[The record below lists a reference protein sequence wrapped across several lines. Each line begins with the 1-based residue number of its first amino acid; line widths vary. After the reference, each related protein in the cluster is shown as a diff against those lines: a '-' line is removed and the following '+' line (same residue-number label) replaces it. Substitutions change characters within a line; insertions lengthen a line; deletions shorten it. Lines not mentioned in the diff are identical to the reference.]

1 MKDYTLLISCPR
13 NQEKKAASEM
23 WYLLNSEFGDP
34 QADCKITEVSGL
46 IAAITSLD
54 PFEVIRKIKKMIQE
68 DPWQI
73 RYALKLVPLEKVVS
87 TSTDEIVEAVKD
99 LSRKI
104 SKGEK
109 FRISVNKRHTKLD
122 RLTLIKAVA
131 AFIDRKVDLENPD
144 KIVNIEIVGNWTGIS
159 ILKSD
164 DIFSI
169 GKRRQ
174 F

>member
-1 MKDYTLLISCPR
+1 MIIDFHQHPGDSVSSHMADHGIDMSVLLPVGQDGR
-13 NQEKKAASEM
+13 Q
-23 WYLLNSEFGDP
+23 
-34 QADCKITEVSGL
+34 
-46 IAAITSLD
+46 
-54 PFEVIRKIKKMIQE
+54 KIKKMIQE

>member
-1 MKDYTLLISCPR
+1 MKNYTLLISCPR

-23 WYLLNSEFGDP
+23 WYLLNSEFDDP
-34 QADCKITEVSGL
+34 QAECEITEVSGL

-54 PFEVIRKIKKMIQE
+54 PFEVIRKIKNMIQE

-87 TSTDEIVEAVKD
+87 TSTSGIVEAVKD
-99 LSRKI
+99 LSKKI
-104 SKGEK
+104 TEDEK
-109 FRISVNKRHTKLD
+109 FRINVNRRHTKID
-122 RLTLIKAVA
+122 RMTLIKAVA
-131 AFIDRKVDLENPD
+131 DVIDRKVDLENPD
-144 KIVNIEIVGNWTGIS
+144 KIMNIEIVGNWTGIS
-159 ILKSD
+159 VLKPD

-169 GKRRQ
+169 GKERQ

>member
-1 MKDYTLLISCPR
+1 
-13 NQEKKAASEM
+13 
-23 WYLLNSEFGDP
+23 
-34 QADCKITEVSGL
+34 
-46 IAAITSLD
+46 
-54 PFEVIRKIKKMIQE
+54 MIQE

-104 SKGEK
+104 SKDEK

-122 RLTLIKAVA
+122 RLTLIKAA
-131 AFIDRKVDLENPD
+131 AAVIDRKVDLENPD

-159 ILKSD
+159 ILKPG